1 MKDMTERLEA
11 ISVQQT
17 SSQSNK
23 KSQAYQAA
31 QKTPTATE
39 RMKKRASSNLKDSL
53 ERVEVSLSQWF
64 TIDTYRLLRGDEY
77 VRQVLVENEC
87 TLENVLAGATTNSQ
101 VFSSI
106 FSTQKKLIFSPSRRV
121 ELERAMACVVVASRR
136 EKNRAYF
143 FDCRWRYCRFKLV
156 PICFQSIKHQ
166 WVCQI

>member
-1 MKDMTERLEA
+1 MKSQQNRIELVTRPGQKELHDDEEGEEGLKDITERLEA

-17 SSQSNK
+17 SSQSYQN
-23 KSQAYQAA
+23 SQAYQAA

-101 VFSSI
+101 VFTSI
-106 FSTQKKLIFSPSRRV
+106 FALRRKAISNFFSS
-121 ELERAMACVVVASRR
+121 
-136 EKNRAYF
+136 F
-143 FDCRWRYCRFKLV
+143 FSSPLAF
-156 PICFQSIKHQ
+156 
-166 WVCQI
+166 

>member
-17 SSQSNK
+17 SSQSNQ

-101 VFSSI
+101 VFSS
-106 FSTQKKLIFSPSRRV
+106 T
-121 ELERAMACVVVASRR
+121 
-136 EKNRAYF
+136 YF
-143 FDCRWRYCRFKLV
+143 FFSEKAN
-156 PICFQSIKHQ
+156 
-166 WVCQI
+166 CQPLK

>member
-1 MKDMTERLEA
+1 MKSQQNRIELVTRPGQKELHDDEEGEDGLKDITERLEA

-17 SSQSNK
+17 SSQSYQN
-23 KSQAYQAA
+23 SQAYQAA

-87 TLENVLAGATTNSQ
+87 TLENVLAGANTNSQ
-101 VFSSI
+101 VFTSI
-106 FSTQKKLIFSPSRRV
+106 FAFRRKAISNLLEINLKDTIFIS
-121 ELERAMACVVVASRR
+121 
-136 EKNRAYF
+136 N
-143 FDCRWRYCRFKLV
+143 D
-156 PICFQSIKHQ
+156 
-166 WVCQI
+166 VC

>member
-17 SSQSNK
+17 SSQSNQ

-121 ELERAMACVVVASRR
+121 ELERAYGLRSSSVAQR
-136 EKNRAYF
+136 EKPSLLF
-143 FDCRWRYCRFKLV
+143 
-156 PICFQSIKHQ
+156 
-166 WVCQI
+166 